1 MRIIQMSNCGED
13 FLLYIV
19 NTMKI
24 PYRIR
29 EIYIIVYV
37 KRGVMGI
44 LFNRDVGRDGEER
57 RV

>member
-1 MRIIQMSNCGED
+1 MSNCGED

-44 LFNRDVGRDGEER
+44 LFNRDVGREGEER